1 MAGQTVKLFT
11 VLKRS
16 ASIMRSPTSHFLHLS
31 ALLLPLGVLLSTVIY
46 PSLLDSV
53 TDPFSPGDRAPT
65 SAPQLS
71 QPTIASTLIH
81 IFTPIAFTVFALIS
95 CVCAVGSIT
104 HSIFHGFHGRPVKL
118 RSAIEAGFGSFLFLL
133 ATAVILQLVVKWFG
147 ILLFMGGRV
156 VELQS
161 GRRMEDWSPELTI
174 AFYGVAATA
183 VLPVALYVQ
192 VMLSMAPV
200 VVVAEACWG
209 LTALSRSW
217 RLVEGTK
224 LRGVVLS
231 LMLICGFCSGVL
243 GILGWRLERT
253 WVALTSGWQNGALC
267 LLHGIALISI
277 LQMMV
282 IFFYTVAIT
291 VLYCEAK
298 EDDGGEEVDLGD
310 DCCKFP

>member
-31 ALLLPLGVLLSTVIY
+31 ALLLPLGVLLSTVVY
-46 PSLLDSV
+46 PFLLDSV

-65 SAPQLS
+65 SAPQPS
-71 QPTIASTLIH
+71 QPTIASTLIL

-95 CVCAVGSIT
+95 SVCAVGSIT
-104 HSIFHGFHGRPVKL
+104 HTIFHGFHGRPVKL
-118 RSAIEAGFGSFLFLL
+118 RSAIESGFGSFLFLL

-161 GRRMEDWSPELTI
+161 GRRMEDWSPELTF
-174 AFYGVAATA
+174 AFYGVAATV
-183 VLPVALYVQ
+183 VLPVAL
-192 VMLSMAPV
+192 
-200 VVVAEACWG
+200 
-209 LTALSRSW
+209 
-217 RLVEGTK
+217 
-224 LRGVVLS
+224 
-231 LMLICGFCSGVL
+231 GVL
-243 GILGWRLERT
+243 GILGWRLVRA
-253 WVALTSGWQNGALC
+253 WAALTSGWQNGALC
-267 LLHGIALISI
+267 LLHGIALISV

-310 DCCKFP
+310 DCGKFP

>member
-16 ASIMRSPTSHFLHLS
+16 ANIMRSPTSHFLHLS
-31 ALLLPLGVLLSTVIY
+31 ALLLPLGVFLSTVIY
-46 PSLLDSV
+46 PFLLDSV
-53 TDPFSPGDRAPT
+53 TDPFSPGDQAPT
-65 SAPQLS
+65 SAPQPS
-71 QPTIASTLIH
+71 QLTIASTLIN

-95 CVCAVGSIT
+95 SVCAVGSIT
-104 HSIFHGFHGRPVKL
+104 HTIFHGFHGRPVKL
-118 RSAIEAGFGSFLFLL
+118 RSAIEAAGCEMVWD
-133 ATAVILQLVVKWFG
+133 TAVY
-147 ILLFMGGRV
+147 GGRV

-161 GRRMEDWSPELTI
+161 GRRMEDWSPELTV
-174 AFYGVAATA
+174 AFYGVAATV

-231 LMLICGFCSGVL
+231 LMLICGFYSGVL
-243 GILGWRLERT
+243 GILGWRLERA
-253 WVALTSGWQNGALC
+253 WVAVTSGWQNGALC
-267 LLHGIALISI
+267 LLHGIAVISI